1 MWKQPADLLLLALWG
16 GWCGWPRGGGLALS
30 LSTLKR
36 GLSTLVLGVR
46 GNSTFWK
53 MTATLGGRKE
63 REGRRFKS
71 VFSLSHQNHPVPL
84 SLFVET
90 PPKST

>member
-1 MWKQPADLLLLALWG
+1 MEAASRPAFVGSLGRLVWVAE
-16 GWCGWPRGGGLALS
+16 GGGLALS
-30 LSTLKR
+30 LSPLKR